1 MMRDPRGFTLIELL
15 IAAAIAIVLLG
26 VVTAGLRSGASTTAL
41 IQTEQRLLEDL
52 RATGNFV
59 ADTLAGAAYI
69 YPPGTRLTLNTAS
82 SYTVHNPATGN
93 NTWVVG
99 RHRIIAALLPP
110 QAPGSTC
117 SASQTD
123 GCVAFVAFYALPRQ
137 WVVDHACRPTV
148 KTTCPGPDPANDAN
162 ALVVYYY
169 LRYLADTHI
178 PDAPPTSV
186 AGSAGTLL
194 ADYIDPNGFQV
205 QHLRCTAFQNGQVLR
220 YAACPPVTPARTTA
234 NKYVGGSQL
243 VLGLKGRLVRR
254 GRAILVPRTPLEF
267 HIAPRNLPLE

>member
-1 MMRDPRGFTLIELL
+1 MRTPRGFTLIELL
-15 IAAAIAIVLLG
+15 IAAAIAVVLLG
-26 VVTAGLRSGASTTAL
+26 IVTAGLRSGASTTVL
-41 IQTEQRLLEDL
+41 IQTQQRLLEDL

-59 ADTLAGAAYI
+59 ADTLAGAAYV
-69 YPPGTRLTLNTAS
+69 YPPGTRLSLNTAS

-99 RHRIIAALLPP
+99 LHRMIAALLPP
-110 QAPGSTC
+110 QTPGGTC

-123 GCVAFVAFYALPRQ
+123 GCVAFVAFYALPRK

-148 KTTCPGPDPANDAN
+148 KTNCPGPDPANDTS

-169 LRYLADTHI
+169 LRYLADTRI
-178 PDAPPTSV
+178 PDAPPTHV

-194 ADYIDPNGFQV
+194 ADYIDPKGFQV
-205 QHLRCTAFQNGQVLR
+205 RYLRCTAFQNGQVLR
-220 YAACPPVTPARTTA
+220 YEACPPATPTRTIT
-234 NKYVGGSQL
+234 NKYVGASQL
-243 VLGLKGRLVRR
+243 TLDLKGRLVRR
-254 GRAILVPRTPLEF
+254 GRAIQVPRTPLEF